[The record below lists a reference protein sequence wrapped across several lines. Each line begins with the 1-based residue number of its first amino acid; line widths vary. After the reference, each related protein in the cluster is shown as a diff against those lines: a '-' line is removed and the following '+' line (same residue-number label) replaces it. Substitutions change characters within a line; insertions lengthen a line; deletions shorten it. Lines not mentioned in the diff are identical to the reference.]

1 MFCVLWYVCEDS
13 QTTVY
18 MKHVDSSLILIAIN
32 ATANEF
38 QMLSNQAKTK
48 TNT

>member
-1 MFCVLWYVCEDS
+1 
-13 QTTVY
+13 
-18 MKHVDSSLILIAIN
+18 MKHVDNSFMIAIN

-38 QMLSNQAKTK
+38 QLLSNQAKTK